1 MITPYIILTCK
12 ENNKKDV
19 NRMSNKK
26 IGGNIVQNYVA
37 SAGAWGGTCLCPD
50 GNSYQVGDDGDSCG
64 SLACVN
70 GAMLNCNRMDGEWSK
85 RKVICE
91 VTRDG
96 TLLVYWSKIN

>member
-1 MITPYIILTCK
+1 MYVKCK
-12 ENNKKDV
+12 T
-19 NRMSNKK
+19 
-26 IGGNIVQNYVA
+26 GGNIVQNYA
-37 SAGAWGGTCLCPD
+37 HSAGTWGGTCLCPD

-96 TLLVYWSKIN
+96 ILFVYWSKINKYRF

>member
-1 MITPYIILTCK
+1 
-12 ENNKKDV
+12 
-19 NRMSNKK
+19 MSNKK
-26 IGGNIVQNYVA
+26 IGGNIVQNYVD

-70 GAMLNCNRMDGEWSK
+70 GAMLNCNRMDGEWSN

-91 VTRDG
+91 VTREG
-96 TLLVYWSKIN
+96 AIFYKLVKDKLNKKLQIFAQNA